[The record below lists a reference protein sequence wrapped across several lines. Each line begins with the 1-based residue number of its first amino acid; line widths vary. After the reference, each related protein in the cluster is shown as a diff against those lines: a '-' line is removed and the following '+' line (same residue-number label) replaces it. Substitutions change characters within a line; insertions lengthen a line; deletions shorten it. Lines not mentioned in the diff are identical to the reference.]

1 MNNLAFIII
10 ILLVLVLLLTI
21 FKCQQKNPKLESFET
36 TSWGYQPEGY
46 APVDQYTQNNLT
58 VGPSSSCNDITGWQY
73 NPQNTQVDYHFY
85 NKNNDLD
92 YFGNQKN
99 EMNIPIN
106 TLRNTNRIA
115 PITRGEVGIL
125 TNPTYQTVN
134 EPNPQLST
142 RVPND
147 YSTENLNIIPNPTTN
162 PALLGSCVNYEW
174 DTPDMLS

>member
-21 FKCQQKNPKLESFET
+21 FKCQQKQPNFESFET

-46 APVDQYTQNNLT
+46 APVDQYTQNNLIS
-58 VGPSSSCNDITGWQY
+58 GPDPFCNNITGWQY
-73 NPQNTQVDYHFY
+73 NPQNTLVDYHFY
-85 NKNNDLD
+85 QKNKDLD

-99 EMNIPIN
+99 KMNIPIN
-106 TLRNTNRIA
+106 SLSQTNRIA

-125 TNPTYQTVN
+125 TNPTYQTIN
-134 EPNPQLST
+134 EPHPELST

-147 YSTENLNIIPNPTTN
+147 FSTENLNVVPNPTTN
-162 PALLGSCVNYEW
+162 PSLMGSCINYEW
-174 DTPDMLS
+174 DTPEMSS